1 MKFSKIAMALLVS
14 SVIFTGCGS
23 DDEKDTS
30 TKEGSSQQNQQNIEE
45 QEANERMGDVT
56 KKNRGVMLW
65 NYKLDHPLNS
75 SDIPA
80 IDEQGNIYFSVYSIQ
95 HVNKKDEE
103 QFTVT
108 SLDKNGKKRWSKT
121 FEHKGGSVHIM
132 YSNNQIFFTTGLIGL
147 QVYALNASTGEVNWS
162 REEEQGMLGSYAI
175 ANNTLYMGMK
185 KISQSSFLV
194 SYDLENGQEK
204 DRYQLK
210 NDNELLYSM
219 SLFNNH
225 IYLLKDDCLLRVDDV
240 DDKMTK
246 SWEICSDSFMDKDSK
261 DNHESSRMKGIAK
274 IAIDSQENIYFQGNV
289 RTKEKEYV
297 TNYSIDKYGEFRWR
311 KKMYTSHIPILTGL
325 TIDKDD
331 NLYSSVTGN
340 RMELGYLYSL
350 SSDGDERWRL
360 DNAYFDETKILE
372 MGYQNSP
379 TIASNGN
386 IYNKYGLNSVKK
398 SGTLDWKHQN
408 DTGELTVSDYST
420 INTDGNII
428 SIGIKEIACYKGDAT
443 TVEPNG
449 WSKLY
454 GNAGNTSS
462 R

>member
-1 MKFSKIAMALLVS
+1 MALLVS

-121 FEHKGGSVHIM
+121 FEHKVGSVHIM

-185 KISQSSFLV
+185 KINEDLSQSSFLV
-194 SYDLENGQEK
+194 SYNLENGQEK
-204 DRYQLK
+204 DRYLLK
-210 NDNELLYSM
+210 ND
-219 SLFNNH
+219 F
-225 IYLLKDDCLLRVDDV
+225 I
-240 DDKMTK
+240 
-246 SWEICSDSFMDKDSK
+246 
-261 DNHESSRMKGIAK
+261 
-274 IAIDSQENIYFQGNV
+274 
-289 RTKEKEYV
+289 
-297 TNYSIDKYGEFRWR
+297 
-311 KKMYTSHIPILTGL
+311 
-325 TIDKDD
+325 
-331 NLYSSVTGN
+331 
-340 RMELGYLYSL
+340 
-350 SSDGDERWRL
+350 
-360 DNAYFDETKILE
+360 FDE
-372 MGYQNSP
+372 
-379 TIASNGN
+379 
-386 IYNKYGLNSVKK
+386 
-398 SGTLDWKHQN
+398 
-408 DTGELTVSDYST
+408 
-420 INTDGNII
+420 
-428 SIGIKEIACYKGDAT
+428 SI
-443 TVEPNG
+443 
-449 WSKLY
+449 
-454 GNAGNTSS
+454 
-462 R
+462 